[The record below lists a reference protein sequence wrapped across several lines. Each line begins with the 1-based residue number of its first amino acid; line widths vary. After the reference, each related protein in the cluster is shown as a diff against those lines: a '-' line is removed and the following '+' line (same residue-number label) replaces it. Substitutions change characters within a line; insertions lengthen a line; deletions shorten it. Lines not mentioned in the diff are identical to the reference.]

1 MSRTTA
7 PAVTTDSCQL
17 VPTIFATAQTAM
29 MGALIITCRPMAITI
44 WIWVMSLVVRV
55 IRLAAENFLT
65 SPLPK
70 AATLSNTFSRISKLK
85 SAAIFAAK

>member
-1 MSRTTA
+1 
-7 PAVTTDSCQL
+7 
-17 VPTIFATAQTAM
+17 
-29 MGALIITCRPMAITI
+29 MAITI